1 MLVFMT
7 AYRRR
12 IDQYIAFRRDL
23 LAYLDTQVR
32 RRASAVLQN
41 PMYHE
46 TKDRHRL

>member
-1 MLVFMT
+1 MT
-7 AYRRR
+7 LSPDPAAAE
-12 IDQYIAFRRDL
+12 IAL
-23 LAYLDTQVR
+23 EVR